1 MNSSAERVLGPVRFA
16 AQVAAAWLVAMGAS
30 AAPYLPTDDAQVL
43 ERLPGGTAAQLREL
57 RAMQAAS
64 AQSPK
69 DLPRATALA
78 TANIRASR
86 VEGDPR
92 FLGYAQAALAPWW
105 KDPAAPTPVL
115 LLRATILQSSHQF
128 EPALVDLG
136 RVLERE
142 PKHAQALLTRATVL
156 TVMGRYR
163 EARSDCNRL
172 TGVAPDVYRVVCIAA
187 IDSVTGNDGP
197 AYEAVRGTL
206 RDTSRIDSA
215 GRTWGETLLGEIA
228 QRRGDPAA
236 VGHFRAALAGDRDIY
251 VLGVYSDWLLDQGRA
266 EEVIELLG
274 KETSVDAL
282 LLRLALAQAA
292 LKRPEAAASTATL
305 RARFEASLA
314 RRDTSHQR
322 EHARFELALGGNPR
336 QALALALDNWKVQRE
351 PADLRILAEAATA
364 AGDAA
369 ALGIVK
375 QWLAESGL
383 EYPTVAA
390 LAVSRAP
397 AK

>member
-1 MNSSAERVLGPVRFA
+1 MTMDHGA
-16 AQVAAAWLVAMGAS
+16 ANFRSGALFVARATAVWLVSLLAW
-30 AAPYLPTDDAQVL
+30 AAPYLPVDDSQVL
-43 ERLPGGTAAQLREL
+43 ERLPGGTATQLREL
-57 RAMQAAS
+57 RAMKAAS
-64 AQSPK
+64 SEAPK
-69 DLPRATALA
+69 DLARAIALA
-78 TANIRASR
+78 TADIRASR

-105 KDPAAPTPVL
+105 KDPVAPTPVL

-128 EPALVDLG
+128 GPALTDLG

-142 PKHAQALLTRATVL
+142 PRHPQALLTRATVL

-163 EARSDCNRL
+163 DARSDCARL
-172 TGVAPDVYRVVCIAA
+172 AGVVPDIYRIVCIAA
-187 IDSVTGNDGP
+187 IDSVTGNAGP
-197 AYEAVRGTL
+197 AYETVRTTL
-206 RDTSRIDSA
+206 RIDSA
-215 GRTWGETLLGEIA
+215 GRAWGETLLGEIA
-228 QRRGDPAA
+228 HRRGDPAA
-236 VGHFRAALAGDRDIY
+236 EAHFRAALAGERDIY

-266 EEVIELLG
+266 AEVIELVG
-274 KETSVDAL
+274 RQTSVDAL
-282 LLRLALAQAA
+282 LLRLALSQAA
-292 LKRPEAAASTATL
+292 RKDAEAAVSTATL

-322 EHARFELALGGNPR
+322 DHARFELALAGNPR

-351 PADLRILAEAATA
+351 PADLRILAEAAA
-364 AGDAA
+364 ATGDAA

-383 EYPTVAA
+383 EYPAVAA
-390 LAVSRAP
+390 LVGAKTP